1 MTEHVMDDR
10 ALQPQRFGWPVALAV
25 AVHAAILIGPALD
38 LKTSKVVPEEPL
50 VQVELIETPS
60 TQETPVPVVQ
70 PPVPSLPRQAPPVEP
85 VTTTMVE
92 APKVPEPAV
101 PPPRV
106 EAEPSPPAGSEPV
119 VVASHLSVN
128 TAPAPIQRSLN
139 AVATGPKRALRDPT
153 AEFSAIRSK
162 ARLGNNPKPEYPLAA
177 RQAGLEGTVM
187 LRVEVL
193 ENGMPGT
200 VLVHKTCGHEVL
212 DRAALSAAQKWK
224 FVPAMDGAFPVRS
237 VVYLP
242 VQFDLRAAR

>member
-38 LKTSKVVPEEPL
+38 LRTSRLAPEEPL

-60 TQETPVPVVQ
+60 TPETPVPVVQ
-70 PPVPSLPRQAPPVEP
+70 PPVPSLSRQAPPVEP

-92 APKVPEPAV
+92 APKVPAQAV

-106 EAEPSPPAGSEPV
+106 EAEPSPPAGPEPV

-128 TAPAPIQRSLN
+128 TAPVPIHRSLN
-139 AVATGPKRALRDPT
+139 AVATGLKRALRDPT
-153 AEFSAIRSK
+153 AEFSAIRTE
-162 ARLGNNPKPEYPLAA
+162 ARLGDHSRPEYPRAA
-177 RQAGLEGTVM
+177 REAGWEGTVM

-200 VLVHKTCGHEVL
+200 VLVHKTCGHDVL
-212 DRAALSAAQKWK
+212 DSAALSAAQKWK
-224 FVPAMDGAFPVRS
+224 FVPAMDGAFAVRS
-237 VVYLP
+237 VVFLP
-242 VQFDLRAAR
+242 VQFDLRAER